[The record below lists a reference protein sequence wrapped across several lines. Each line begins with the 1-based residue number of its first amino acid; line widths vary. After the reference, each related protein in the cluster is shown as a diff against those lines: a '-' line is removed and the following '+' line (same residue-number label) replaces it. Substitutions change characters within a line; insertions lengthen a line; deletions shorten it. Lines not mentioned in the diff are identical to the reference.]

1 MIIQRG
7 SKAAPQTSVRLL
19 QYFWVNLIISHGF
32 TYVQFAWVIS
42 NLILFHQGYV
52 FLASE
57 FPLVSVAWD
66 CQPRAFSNSAFSM
79 ACVTRVPV
87 PLSSS
92 TDLSICT
99 VMQLLMKKHAQC
111 SVLVFRSTEIHP
123 SSAHLWVKSY
133 SVTSLKGMKLWILQF
148 CSISLRI
155 TSRIIF

>member
-7 SKAAPQTSVRLL
+7 SKAALQTSVSS
-19 QYFWVNLIISHGF
+19 FSTSELIPSISHGLR
-32 TYVQFAWVIS
+32 YIQFARVFS

-57 FPLVSVAWD
+57 FPLVSMAWD
-66 CQPRAFSNSAFSM
+66 CQPRAFSNSEISM
-79 ACVTRVPV
+79 AYVTRVLI

-99 VMQLLMKKHAQC
+99 VMQLFMRKDAQC

-133 SVTSLKGMKLWILQF
+133 SVMSLKGMI
-148 CSISLRI
+148 
-155 TSRIIF
+155 